1 MEKNPSVTVVSMA
14 SRDDLWQIRELALRI
29 FPFTYQ
35 DIVEGPQIDYMMDMF
50 YSSGNLIKQFESGQN
65 FLIIYYDGNAAGYAS
80 YTLLNSTGDYK
91 LNKIY
96 LDLSLQ
102 GKGLGKIL
110 LREVIS
116 RLQEAGGRNLQLNVN
131 RFNKAVGFYR
141 NMGFIVKKEE
151 LLDIGNGYFMDDYVM
166 ELNLNSRISSSIRSF
181 DDQD

>member
-1 MEKNPSVTVVSMA
+1 MKRIPPVTEVKMA
-14 SRDDLWQIRELALRI
+14 SRDDLWQIRELAMRI
-29 FPFTYQ
+29 FPVTYK

-50 YSSGNLIKQFESGQN
+50 YTSGNLLKQFESGQQ
-65 FLIIYYDGNAAGYAS
+65 FLIIYYKGNAAGYAS

-96 LDLSLQ
+96 LDQSLQ

-110 LREVIS
+110 LREVVS
-116 RLQEAGGRNLQLNVN
+116 RLQKTGGRNLQLNVN

-141 NMGFIVKKEE
+141 NMGFTVKKEE

-166 ELNLNSRISSSIRSF
+166 ELNLNSRVPSSICSF